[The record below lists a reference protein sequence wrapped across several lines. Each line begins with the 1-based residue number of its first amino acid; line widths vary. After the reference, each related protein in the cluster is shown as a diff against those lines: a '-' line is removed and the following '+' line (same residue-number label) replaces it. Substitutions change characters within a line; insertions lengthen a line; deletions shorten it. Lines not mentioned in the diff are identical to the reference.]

1 MEGGSSSNQN
11 STLTGKKGIAEL
23 YDEFTVIWEE
33 MWGEHMHHGFYD
45 LSDDRLA
52 LSRTID
58 EALRSASVPSE
69 EEDPSKSKTPKR
81 TVDVVWEVFCGDHMD
96 HNDSSPV
103 SFSISHDRL
112 AQVRMMDEALRF
124 ASIPSVEE
132 DPFKSKTPN
141 RIVDVGCGTGGESVY
156 LARKYGAKCWG
167 FTLSPFQVE
176 KANAL
181 AILRGLSDQ
190 VSFLVGD
197 ALSQPFPDGQFDLV
211 WSMES
216 AEHMPDKKKFLNELL
231 RVAAPGG
238 TIIITT
244 WCHRD
249 LKADEDSLQS
259 WEKEIL
265 DKFHKDYHLPL
276 CSRAD
281 YVKLLQS
288 LPVEDVK
295 TADWTQHITPFWTG
309 VRRSAWTWRG
319 LMTQLR
325 RGVETVEASLALPL
339 EIKAH
344 CQKGVFKYS
353 VITFRKPK

>member
-1 MEGGSSSNQN
+1 MEGGSSRNKD

-33 MWGEHMHHGFYD
+33 MWGEHMHHGFYNF
-45 LSDDRLA
+45 SDDHLA

-58 EALRSASVPSE
+58 EALHSASVPS
-69 EEDPSKSKTPKR
+69 
-81 TVDVVWEVFCGDHMD
+81 GHMD
-96 HNDSSPV
+96 HDDSSPV
-103 SFSISHDRL
+103 SLSISHDRL

-124 ASIPSVEE
+124 ASISSVEE
-132 DPFKSKTPN
+132 DPFKSKTPK
-141 RIVDVGCGTGGESVY
+141 RIVDVGCGTGGESIY

-167 FTLSPFQVE
+167 FSLSPFQVE

-181 AILRGLSDQ
+181 ALSRGLSDQ
-190 VSFLVGD
+190 
-197 ALSQPFPDGQFDLV
+197 
-211 WSMES
+211 
-216 AEHMPDKKKFLNELL
+216 FLNELL

-244 WCHRD
+244 RCHRD
-249 LKADEDSLQS
+249 LKADEDSLQL

-295 TADWTQHITPFWTG
+295 TADWTQHVAPIWMG
-309 VRRSAWTWRG
+309 VQRSAWTWRG

-325 RGVETVEASLALPL
+325 RESRPNALRMGISTSDAAMTLDIAPAMAKEHL
-339 EIKAH
+339 LTAESRGLLCRDVSPDGFRFYINLFPEI
-344 CQKGVFKYS
+344 S
-353 VITFRKPK
+353 VDALYIVGSHGTYATWINTISTSV